1 MSDVNHGPLVTAYDE
16 IPKASL
22 KTGRN
27 PDVDTLPLLWVMTEL
42 RCVAT
47 KKDYV
52 SSLESAGHIT
62 YFSTLRG
69 RKLATCAKHNL
80 NLQLLTSS
88 FKENDVKQ
96 RDVNQATF
104 TRPSRW

>member
-1 MSDVNHGPLVTAYDE
+1 MD
-16 IPKASL
+16 
-22 KTGRN
+22 
-27 PDVDTLPLLWVMTEL
+27 EL

-47 KKDYV
+47 KKDNV
-52 SSLESAGHIT
+52 TSLESTGHIGL
-62 YFSTLRG
+62 FSTLIG
-69 RKLATCAKHNL
+69 RKLAACAKHNL

-104 TRPSRW
+104 TRPSR